1 MHQKSPHCTK
11 HINTPN
17 IGLHQKSA
25 YCNNKNI
32 LFCQNSLQFMNTTV
46 LHACSP
52 FLFLPAWK
60 QEAGLSLKLSEKVKR
75 RAPSTLESLKL
86 SEQAATAHWEKHFSA
101 WLCSAQCAL
110 WLCTLH
116 LSTSSLCTL
125 PSTTVLMVAVGK
137 TNALHLVDCTSMD
150 VDCSKEEEAV
160 KKAKNASSTCNCC
173 WFFLRTLEFTSS
185 AADWQQKRGQAPT
198 TGNNNIVCH
207 DNSPWRKK
215 RYF

>member
-86 SEQAATAHWEKHFSA
+86 SEEAATALLRATVHTVHCDSAHFT
-101 WLCSAQCAL
+101 CQHHHCA
-110 WLCTLH
+110 H
-116 LSTSSLCTL
+116 YQSDDRGG
-125 PSTTVLMVAVGK
+125 VVGK

-160 KKAKNASSTCNCC
+160 KKAKRASSTCNCC